1 MQGTLNEQKG
11 NEMLASTFIVAP
23 TQREPITSKKSAV
36 STSRNLVDHLLN
48 ASILLAED
56 WQSLP
61 REFQDE
67 LSQCQDSE
75 TILLSLVYQNL
86 LTEYQADR
94 IRAGTTYGLV
104 LGNYRILDRLGAG
117 AMAVVFK
124 AEHIDMRRI
133 VAIKVLPHPA
143 SQQSNLLSRFI
154 AEMRTVAQLQHPNI
168 VAAFD
173 AGRTMPPDPDS
184 PVLRYIV
191 MEYVPGKTLED
202 LVEEHGR
209 LDPLKAC
216 DIVHQIAS
224 ALAEANKHGLVH
236 RDIKPS
242 NIIITPEGQAKLLDF
257 GLVRQLGNNLTE
269 AGTVLGTMD
278 FMAPE
283 QSQDASR
290 VDIRADLYGLGG
302 TLYWCLTGQLPFS
315 CEGRLHE
322 NLARRL
328 TQAPPSVRAMRPEI
342 AVQLE
347 SVVTRLMAV
356 NPEERYPRPE
366 DLMRALLPFLRLESR
381 DDPVFV
387 AELGGLPLDFN
398 IAKRESSTAKVHHV
412 LVVDDEQSVRSF
424 CKLVLRAEGIQCDEA
439 SDGQSALE
447 ATREKVYDLVL
458 TDNHMPGM
466 TGVDVLHRL
475 RENPPAANLKIV
487 MISGR
492 SSSDEMAD
500 MLLAGADDYLTK
512 PFSLVQLKS
521 RIHTALRLK
530 DAQDH
535 SDLLN
540 RHLLNINSEI
550 ERNLIARDSDL
561 VHSRNA
567 LVLALAKL
575 VEQRDTETGAHLLR
589 VQRYSG
595 FLAEQ
600 AAALPGFA
608 GQIDRNFI
616 EMVECCAPLHD
627 IGKVALP
634 DHILMKP
641 GKLTAEER
649 LLMQAHTT
657 IGAETLQEVAKQHG
671 GAVAFLQTAIE
682 IARHHHERF
691 DGNGYPDRLVGN
703 DIPLSAR
710 LVAIADVYDALRSR
724 RVYKPAMSHSV
735 TVQMMIEASAGHFDP
750 ALLKL
755 FSQCADRF
763 EKIFQEVPG

>member
-1 MQGTLNEQKG
+1 
-11 NEMLASTFIVAP
+11 MLALTSLVAP
-23 TQREPITSKKSAV
+23 AGRERIAPKDSAL
-36 STSRNLVDHLLN
+36 STSLGLIDRLLN

-56 WQSLP
+56 WQALP
-61 REFQDE
+61 RKLQDE
-67 LSQCQDSE
+67 VSGYQDSE
-75 TILLSLVYQNL
+75 TVLLALTYHNL

-104 LGNYRILDRLGAG
+104 LGNFRILDRLGAG
-117 AMAVVFK
+117 ATSVVFK
-124 AEHIDMRRI
+124 AEHIEMRRI
-133 VAIKVLPHPA
+133 VAIKVLAFAVSP
-143 SQQSNLLSRFI
+143 QLNMLSRFV
-154 AEMRTVAQLQHPNI
+154 AEMRTIAQLQHPNI
-168 VAAFD
+168 VAALD
-173 AGRTMPPDPDS
+173 AGKTTPPDPAL
-184 PVLRYIV
+184 PILRYIV
-191 MEYVPGKTLED
+191 MEFVPGKTLEN

-209 LDPLKAC
+209 LDPVKAC

-236 RDIKPS
+236 RDVKPS
-242 NIIITPEGQAKLLDF
+242 NIIVTPEGQAKLLDF
-257 GLVRQLGNNLTE
+257 GLVHKLGNNLTE
-269 AGTVLGTMD
+269 AGTVLGTVA

-283 QSQDASR
+283 QSEDASH

-322 NLARRL
+322 NLIRRI
-328 TQAPPSVRAMRPEI
+328 TQAPPSVRAVRPEI
-342 AVQLE
+342 AAELE
-347 SVVTRLMAV
+347 AVVTRLMAV
-356 NPEERYPRPE
+356 NPDERYSKPQE
-366 DLMRALLPFLRLESR
+366 LMRALLPFLRLESR
-381 DDPVFV
+381 DDPIF
-387 AELGGLPLDFN
+387 ASERASLMPNFD
-398 IAKRESSTAKVHHV
+398 IAKRESTSAKVHRV
-412 LVVDDEQSVRSF
+412 LIVDDEESVRSF

-439 SDGQSALE
+439 SDGESALE
-447 ATREKVYDLVL
+447 ATKGNAYDLVI
-458 TDNHMPGM
+458 TDNHMLRMSGLE
-466 TGVDVLHRL
+466 VLHRL

-487 MISGR
+487 MISGQ
-492 SSSDEMAD
+492 SSSDEMAN

-512 PFSLVQLKS
+512 PFSLVQLNS

-540 RHLLNINSEI
+540 RHLFKINSEI

-589 VQRYSG
+589 VQRYSRC
-595 FLAEQ
+595 LAEQ
-600 AAALPGFA
+600 AAALPGFSA
-608 GQIDRNFI
+608 QIDRNFI

-641 GKLTAEER
+641 GKLTPEER
-649 LLMQAHTT
+649 MQMQAHTT
-657 IGAETLQEVAKQHG
+657 IGAQTLQEVANQHG

-691 DGNGYPDRLVGN
+691 DGTGYPDRLVGN

-735 TVQMMIEASAGHFDP
+735 TVEMMVEASPGHFDP

-755 FSQCADRF
+755 FSQCAGRF
-763 EKIFQEVPG
+763 EKIFQDVPG